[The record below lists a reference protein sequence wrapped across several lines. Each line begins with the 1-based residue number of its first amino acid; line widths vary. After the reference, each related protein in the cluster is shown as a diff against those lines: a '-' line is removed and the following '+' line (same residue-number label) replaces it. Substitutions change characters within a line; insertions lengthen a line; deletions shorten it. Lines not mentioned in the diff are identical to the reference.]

1 MKTIYFDM
9 DGTIANFY
17 SVEGWLNYLINRDTT
32 PYEVAKPMMNM
43 NSLARILNNLQRK
56 GYEIGIVSWLSK
68 NSTTDFDKEVTEAKI
83 KWLSTHLK
91 SVKFN
96 EIHIVAYGTPKQ
108 NVVKNPQ
115 GILFD
120 DEEHNRKEWC
130 GEAYNVQ
137 NIIEI
142 LKGLE

>member
-9 DGTIANFY
+9 DGTIANLY
-17 SVEGWLNYLINRDTT
+17 GVEGWLNYLINKDTT
-32 PYEVAKPMMNM
+32 PYEVAKPMVNM
-43 NSLARILNNLQRK
+43 NSLARLLNNLQKK

-68 NSTTDFDKEVTEAKI
+68 NSNANYDEDVTNAKI
-83 KWLSTHLK
+83 KWLATHLK

-108 NVVKNPQ
+108 NVVNNPY

-120 DEEHNRKEWC
+120 DEEPNRRNWK
-130 GEAYNVQ
+130 GTAYNVDE
-137 NIIEI
+137 IIKI
-142 LKGLE
+142 LK

>member
-1 MKTIYFDM
+1 M
-9 DGTIANFY
+9 
-17 SVEGWLNYLINRDTT
+17 
-32 PYEVAKPMMNM
+32 
-43 NSLARILNNLQRK
+43 NNLQKK

-68 NSTTDFDKEVTEAKI
+68 NSTAEFDVEVTKAKI

-108 NVVKNPQ
+108 NIVNNPM

-120 DEEHNRKEWC
+120 DEEPNRKNWK
-130 GEAYNVQ
+130 GTAYNVE
-137 NIIEI
+137 NILEV
-142 LKGLE
+142 LKDLA

>member
-1 MKTIYFDM
+1 MKAIYFDM
-9 DGTIANFY
+9 DGTIAKFY
-17 SVEGWLNYLINRDTT
+17 NVDGWLNYLINKDAT
-32 PYEVAKPMMNM
+32 PYKIAKPMINM
-43 NSLARILNNLQRK
+43 NSLAKILNNLQKK

-68 NSTTDFDKEVTEAKI
+68 NSTAEFDVEVTKAKI

-108 NVVKNPQ
+108 NIVNNPM

-120 DEEHNRKEWC
+120 DEEPNRKNWK
-130 GEAYNVQ
+130 GTAYNVE
-137 NIIEI
+137 NILEV
-142 LKGLE
+142 LKDLA

>member
-1 MKTIYFDM
+1 MKAIYFDM

-17 SVEGWLNYLINRDTT
+17 NVDGWLNYLINKDAT
-32 PYEVAKPMMNM
+32 PYKIAKPMINM
-43 NSLARILNNLQRK
+43 NSLAKILNNLQKK

-68 NSTTDFDKEVTEAKI
+68 NSTAEFDVEVTKAKI

-108 NVVKNPQ
+108 NIVNNPM

-120 DEEHNRKEWC
+120 DEEPNRKNWK
-130 GEAYNVQ
+130 GTAYNVE
-137 NIIEI
+137 NILEV
-142 LKGLE
+142 LKDLA

>member
-1 MKTIYFDM
+1 MKAIYFDM

-17 SVEGWLNYLINRDTT
+17 NVEGWLNYLINKDAT
-32 PYEVAKPMMNM
+32 PYKVAKPMINM
-43 NSLARILNNLQRK
+43 NSLAKILNNLQKK

-68 NSTTDFDKEVTEAKI
+68 NSTAEFDVEVTKAKI

-108 NVVKNPQ
+108 NIVNNPL

-120 DEEHNRKEWC
+120 DEEPNRKNWK
-130 GEAYNVQ
+130 GTAYNVE
-137 NIIEI
+137 NILEV
-142 LKGLE
+142 LKDLA